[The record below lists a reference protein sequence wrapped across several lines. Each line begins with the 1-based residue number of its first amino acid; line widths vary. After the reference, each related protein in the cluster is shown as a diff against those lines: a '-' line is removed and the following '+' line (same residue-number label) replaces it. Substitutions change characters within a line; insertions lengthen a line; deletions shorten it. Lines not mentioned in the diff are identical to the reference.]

1 MKVSYFSHT
10 TINPSETFIY
20 DLFIGLKEK
29 NPEITFFSGKSSG
42 KSILS
47 DVVYTGYAEE
57 GLNLSFLAYKFG
69 QIQRGN
75 GLRYKNALQ
84 NKFSYKALRKHVID
98 LPDVAYIDYATSATL
113 LVDFLSEHKIPFIVH
128 VHGYDITSATND
140 PIYLINALEVFR
152 KAQFV
157 IAASHY
163 IRKLLIMLGCPE
175 AKIRVIRYG
184 INVKEIKP
192 SSWEERRKGSPNV
205 IFLGRLTAKKNPIA
219 LLHAFKIVKEK
230 VPQSKLTIIGDGEQK
245 EVVQNRIKNLGLNS
259 SVNLLGVLG
268 REKSFPILNQHWV
281 YAQHSVT
288 APSGDQEGFAI
299 SLAEAAA
306 HELPVVS
313 TLHNGIPEN
322 VLDRETGY
330 LVNEF
335 DYEAMGEKIIE
346 LLKNPELAEAM
357 GKAGRIHIEQMCE
370 PQKRIDDVLGLL
382 KLACYSSSKKDS

>member
-1 MKVSYFSHT
+1 MKVGYFSHT
-10 TINPSETFIY
+10 TIHPSETFIY
-20 DLFIGLKEK
+20 DLFTGLKE
-29 NPEITFFSGKSSG
+29 NDLDITFYSGKLSGNSS
-42 KSILS
+42 LS
-47 DVVYTGYAEE
+47 DVIYTGYAEE

-69 QIQRGN
+69 QIQGGN

-84 NKFSYKALRKHVID
+84 NKFSYKALKRHVKE

-113 LVDFLSEHKIPFIVH
+113 LADFLTEHKIPFVVH

-140 PIYLINALEVFR
+140 PVYLNNALEVFM

-175 AKIRVIRYG
+175 AKIKVIRYG
-184 INVKEIKP
+184 INVKEINP
-192 SSWEERRKGSPNV
+192 LSWEERKKVSPDV
-205 IFLGRLTAKKNPIA
+205 VFLGRLISKKNPIA
-219 LLHAFKIVKEK
+219 LLHTFKIVKEK
-230 VPQSKLTIIGDGEQK
+230 VPASNLTIIGDGELK
-245 EVVQNRIKNLGLNS
+245 EMVQSRIKKLELNS

-268 REKSFPILNQHWV
+268 RDKSFPILNQHWV

-306 HELPVVS
+306 HQLPVVS

-322 VLDRETGY
+322 VLDGKTGY
-330 LVNEF
+330 LVKEF
-335 DYEAMGEKIIE
+335 DFEGMAEKIIY
-346 LLKNPELAEAM
+346 LLKNPDVAEAM
-357 GKAGRIHIEQMCE
+357 GKAGRKHIEQLCN
-370 PQKRIDDVLGLL
+370 PQKRIDDVLALL
-382 KLACYSSSKKDS
+382 KIAYLNSSEKNS